1 MLKKF
6 VMVAAI
12 AALFAA
18 FTPNADAAG
27 EEAFRV
33 WSHNVDGDESRT
45 KFISIPFAHIYR
57 SSAIGETY
65 SEGSI
70 VDVTLLH
77 LFGWENDG
85 DYSRWSILGNPFI
98 KVISNESDGEASGS
112 FDVFTIESGREG
124 GDVGSLFQRW
134 HEGDRSGIR
143 FLMFGSGRDSRVY
156 E

>member
-1 MLKKF
+1 MFKK
-6 VMVAAI
+6 VLTLAAVAALV
-12 AALFAA
+12 ATFAPSA
-18 FTPNADAAG
+18 NAAG
-27 EEAFRV
+27 EEAFRL
-33 WSHNVDGDESRT
+33 WSHNEDGDEVRT

-57 SSAIGETY
+57 SSSIGETY

-77 LFGWENDG
+77 LWGWEKDG

-98 KVISNESDGEASGS
+98 KVIQNESDGEASGS

-134 HEGDRSGIR
+134 HEGDRSGVR
-143 FLMFGSGRDSRVY
+143 VLMFGSGRDSRIY